1 MSKIKDLKAISDTIH
16 PDYPRIHMLNGY
28 KFPSDKST
36 VFKYMPLQRF
46 LDCVDENV
54 LVFVSPDLWYDP
66 FEQLYHGIDCS
77 SRGYSPTEEIACLCI
92 SEKSST
98 NEDASWRIYSDNV
111 KAVRISIDQ
120 KALLTLLSDF
130 AIKEDYQVYIGKVQY
145 KLEKTEIETLYKN
158 SSDYQNHFFPNNMT
172 RAHYLSVMLQKRSAF
187 SYENEVRIF
196 LVKDSIKFNDGKVW
210 IPCDYKSRKLV
221 TNVMLSPY
229 PPVRAKGDPAYL
241 VREKMNGMESKELK
255 RILNDKVGCR
265 IQQSLLYCV
274 KERIKS
280 VE

>member
-1 MSKIKDLKAISDTIH
+1 MMKIKKLETISDTIH

-46 LDCVDENV
+46 LDCVDDNV
-54 LVFVSPDLWYDP
+54 LCFVSPDLWYDP

-77 SRGYSPTEEIACLCI
+77 SRGYFPTEQIACLCI

-98 NEDASWRIYSDNV
+98 NEDASWRVYSDNV
-111 KAVRISIDQ
+111 KGVRLSIDQ
-120 KALLTLLSDF
+120 KALLSLLNEYAND
-130 AIKEDYQVYIGKVQY
+130 EDYQVYIGRVQY
-145 KLEKTEIETLYKN
+145 KLEKKEIETLFQKTSNYY
-158 SSDYQNHFFPNNMT
+158 DHFFPHNMT

-196 LVKDSIKFNDGKVW
+196 LVKETIKFNDGKVR
-210 IPCDYKSRKLV
+210 ITCDYKSKKLV
-221 TNVMLSPY
+221 SNVMLSPY
-229 PPVRAKGDPAYL
+229 PPVRKKGDPAYN
-241 VREKMNGMESKELK
+241 VREKMNYMESQELK
-255 RILNDKVGCR
+255 RVLKDKVGCR
-265 IQQSLLYCV
+265 IQQCLLYSV
-274 KERIKS
+274 KDRIER